1 MTYNLLNFN
10 FFNCSNVLSHK
21 KKIEQQLKM
30 LLEKQE
36 IANMDLETLQNN
48 QTNDKDNDEK
58 KGNGFIIHTAIIK
71 H

>member
-1 MTYNLLNFN
+1 
-10 FFNCSNVLSHK
+10 
-21 KKIEQQLKM
+21 M